1 VSFRPVY
8 LDSSALLKLVL
19 PERETVALRGALAGW
34 PDWVSSWL
42 SAIECRRAVRRAR
55 GNASERARM
64 DHVLASCTL
73 LRVEEPAL
81 RLAETIGSTEL
92 RSLDAIHLACAMS
105 LGDFPE
111 AFVTYDARLASA
123 AREIGLNVL
132 SPGGQNRR

>member
-1 VSFRPVY
+1 MSFRPVY

-81 RLAETIGSTEL
+81 RLAETIGPAEL
-92 RSLDAIHLACAMS
+92 RSLDAIHLACALS
-105 LGDFPE
+105 IGDYPA
-111 AFVTYDARLASA
+111 AFVTYDGRLAAA
-123 AREIGLNVL
+123 ARELGFNVV
-132 SPGGQNRR
+132 SPRI

>member
-1 VSFRPVY
+1 MSFRPVY

-42 SAIECRRAVRRAR
+42 SAVECRRAVRRAR

-92 RSLDAIHLACAMS
+92 RSLDAIHLACAVS
-105 LGDFPE
+105 IGDYPD
-111 AFVTYDARLASA
+111 AFITYDGRLASA
-123 AREIGLNVL
+123 ARDIGLNVL
-132 SPGGQNRR
+132 SPGKKR

>member
-1 VSFRPVY
+1 VY

-55 GNASERARM
+55 GNASVRARM
-64 DHVLASCTL
+64 DHVIASCTL
-73 LRVEEPAL
+73 LRVEEHAL
-81 RLAETIGSTEL
+81 RLAETIGPTEL

-111 AFVTYDARLASA
+111 AFVTYDGRLGSA
-123 AREIGLNVL
+123 AREIGLTVL
-132 SPGGQNRR
+132 SPGVQDKR

>member
-1 VSFRPVY
+1 VSFRPAY

-19 PERETVALRGALAGW
+19 PERETVELRAALAGW

-73 LRVEEPAL
+73 LRVDESSL
-81 RLAETIGSTEL
+81 RLAETIGSSEL
-92 RSLDAIHLACAMS
+92 RSLDAIHLACALS
-105 LGDFPE
+105 IEDYPG
-111 AFVTYDARLASA
+111 AFVTYDGRLASA
-123 AREIGLNVL
+123 ARKIGLNVL
-132 SPGGQNRR
+132 SPGR